1 MEITLAEVTYIYDVE
16 HNNKHYT
23 LTRKSNNYDTDYFI
37 WSTSED
43 KSIDEDNALYDE
55 IVNAYEE
62 AMNDGFIF
70 DNILTK

>member
-1 MEITLAEVTYIYDVE
+1 MKITLAEVTYIYDVE

-23 LTRKSNNYDTDYFI
+23 LTCKRNDYDTDFFI

-55 IVNAYEE
+55 IINAYEE

-70 DNILTK
+70 DNILSK

>member
-23 LTRKSNNYDTDYFI
+23 LTRKSNDYDTDFFI
-37 WSTSED
+37 WSASED

-55 IVNAYEE
+55 IITAYEE
-62 AMNDGFIF
+62 AMNNGFIS
-70 DNILTK
+70 DNINW

>member
-16 HNNKHYT
+16 HNNKHYI
-23 LTRKSNNYDTDYFI
+23 LTCKSNDYDTDFSI

-55 IVNAYEE
+55 IITAYEE
-62 AMNDGFIF
+62 AMNDGFIS
-70 DNILTK
+70 N